1 MKRIIFIIIA
11 MVLVALI
18 ATSAYFVLSHHFETK
33 RATDLYNHLVSIVE
47 QPTENETTAP
57 DTHNKKP
64 RGIKPILLNS
74 QANSGYRKLNVKNSD
89 MVGWIRIDGT
99 RINYPVMHTPNK
111 PDFYLYRAFDKSY
124 SIYGCPYLQDNCDLY
139 RPSDNFIIYGH
150 HMNDGSMFSNLVK
163 YASKDFYNSHRIIH
177 FDTLSQ
183 KNDYEIIAAFSTS
196 VDEGKGFRY
205 YDFVNAYGS
214 EDYDS
219 FIKSVKK
226 LSYYDTGKS
235 AEFGNKLITL
245 STCEYT
251 HSNGRMVVVAKQLTR
266 R

>member
-18 ATSAYFVLSHHFETK
+18 ATSAYFILSHHFEAK
-33 RATDLYNHLVSIVE
+33 RATDLYKHIVDIAEKDTEPTDDKSPDDNNGNSRWIHPKILSVSGCR
-47 QPTENETTAP
+47 TL
-57 DTHNKKP
+57 K
-64 RGIKPILLNS
+64 
-74 QANSGYRKLNVKNSD
+74 VKNSD
-89 MVGWIRIDGT
+89 MVGWVKIDGT
-99 RINYPVMHTPNK
+99 RINYPVMHTPSK

-124 SIYGCPYLQDNCDLY
+124 SIYGCPYLQDNCDLN

-150 HMNDGSMFSNLVK
+150 HMNDGSMFSDLVK

-183 KNDYEIIAAFSTS
+183 KNDYEVIAAFATSTNDS
-196 VDEGKGFRY
+196 KAYRY

-219 FIKSVKK
+219 YIKNVKK
-226 LSYYDTGKS
+226 LSYYDTGKT
-235 AEFGNKLITL
+235 AEFGKKLLTL

-251 HSNGRMVVVAKQLTR
+251 HNNGRMVVVAKLIR

>member
-1 MKRIIFIIIA
+1 MKKIILIIIA

-18 ATSAYFVLSHHFETK
+18 ATSAYFVLSHHFEAK
-33 RATDLYNHLVSIVE
+33 RATDLYKRIVDIAE
-47 QPTENETTAP
+47 KDTEPTDDKYSDDNNGNSRWIHP
-57 DTHNKKP
+57 K
-64 RGIKPILLNS
+64 ILCV
-74 QANSGYRKLNVKNSD
+74 SGYRTLKVKNND
-89 MVGWIRIDGT
+89 MVGWVKIDGT
-99 RINYPVMHTPNK
+99 RINYPVMHTTSK

-124 SIYGCPYLQDNCDLY
+124 SIYGCPYLQDNCDLN

-150 HMNDGSMFSNLVK
+150 HMNDGSMFSDLVK
-163 YASKDFYNSHRIIH
+163 YTSKDFYNSHKIIH
-177 FDTLSQ
+177 FNTVTE
-183 KNDYEIIAAFSTS
+183 KHDYEVIAAFSTS
-196 VDEGKGFRY
+196 VDEGNGFRY

>member
-18 ATSAYFVLSHHFETK
+18 ATSAYFILSHHFEAK
-33 RATDLYNHLVSIVE
+33 RATDLYKKIADLAE
-47 QPTENETTAP
+47 KDTEPTDDKYP
-57 DTHNKKP
+57 DDNNGNSRWIHPK
-64 RGIKPILLNS
+64 ILS
-74 QANSGYRKLNVKNSD
+74 VSGYRTLKVKNSD
-89 MVGWIRIDGT
+89 MVGWVKIDGT
-99 RINYPVMHTPNK
+99 RINYPVMHTPSK

-124 SIYGCPYLQDNCDLY
+124 SIYGCPYLQDNCDLD

-150 HMNDGSMFSNLVK
+150 HMNDGSMFSDLVK
-163 YASKDFYNSHRIIH
+163 YVSKDFYNSHKIIH
-177 FDTLSQ
+177 FNTVSE
-183 KNDYEIIAAFSTS
+183 KHDYEIIAAFSTS

>member
-18 ATSAYFVLSHHFETK
+18 ATSAYFVLSHHLEAK
-33 RATDLYNHLVSIVE
+33 RATDLYKKIADIAENTTEPTDNKSPDNNNGNRNSRLINPKILSVSGH
-47 QPTENETTAP
+47 T
-57 DTHNKKP
+57 
-64 RGIKPILLNS
+64 
-74 QANSGYRKLNVKNSD
+74 KLKIKNSD
-89 MVGWIRIDGT
+89 MVGWIKIDGT
-99 RINYPVMHTPNK
+99 RINYPVMHTPSK

-124 SIYGCPYLQDNCDLY
+124 SIYGCPYLQDNCDLN

-150 HMNDGSMFSNLVK
+150 HMNDGSMFSDLVK
-163 YASKDFYNSHRIIH
+163 YTSKSFYNSHKIIH
-177 FDTLSQ
+177 FNTITQ
-183 KNDYEIIAAFSTS
+183 KHDYEVIAAFSTS

-205 YDFVNAYGS
+205 FDFVNAYGS

-219 FIKSVKK
+219 YIKSVKK
-226 LSYYDTGKS
+226 LSYYDTEKT
-235 AEFGNKLITL
+235 AEFGDKLITL

>member
-18 ATSAYFVLSHHFETK
+18 ATSAYFVLSHHFEAK

-57 DTHNKKP
+57 YTHNKSP
-64 RGIKPILLNS
+64 RTIRPILLNS
-74 QANSGYRKLNVKNSD
+74 QANSSYQKLNVKNSD

-124 SIYGCPYLQDNCDLY
+124 SIYGCPYLQDNCDLN

-150 HMNDGSMFSNLVK
+150 HMNDGSMFSDLVK
-163 YASKDFYNSHRIIH
+163 YASKDFYNSHKIIQFNTVNEKH
-177 FDTLSQ
+177 
-183 KNDYEIIAAFSTS
+183 DYEVVAAFSTS

-226 LSYYDTGKS
+226 LSYYDTGKT
-235 AEFGNKLITL
+235 AEFGDKLITL

>member
-18 ATSAYFVLSHHFETK
+18 ATSAFFIISHYTEQN
-33 RATDLYNHLVSIVE
+33 RARDLYKRIVDIVE
-47 QPTENETTAP
+47 NPTEPTNDKSP
-57 DTHNKKP
+57 DNNGNSRRIHPK
-64 RGIKPILLNS
+64 ILS
-74 QANSGYRKLNVKNSD
+74 ISGYTKLKIKNSD
-89 MVGWIRIDGT
+89 MVGWIKIDGT
-99 RINYPVMHTPNK
+99 RINYPVMHTPSK

-124 SIYGCPYLQDNCDLY
+124 SIYGCLYLQDNCDLT

-150 HMNDGSMFSNLVK
+150 HMNDGSMFSDLVK
-163 YASKDFYNSHRIIH
+163 YTSKDFYNSHKIIH
-177 FDTLSQ
+177 FNTVTQ
-183 KNDYEIIAAFSTS
+183 KHDYEVIAAFSTS

-235 AEFGNKLITL
+235 AEFGDKLITL

-251 HSNGRMVVVAKQLTR
+251 HSNGRMVVVAKKLTR

>member
-18 ATSAYFVLSHHFETK
+18 ATSAYFVLSHHFEAK
-33 RATDLYNHLVSIVE
+33 KATDLYKSIVDIAE
-47 QPTENETTAP
+47 KDTEPTDDKSP
-57 DTHNKKP
+57 DDNNGNSRWIH
-64 RGIKPILLNS
+64 PIVLNV
-74 QANSGYRKLNVKNSD
+74 SGYRTLKVKNSD
-89 MVGWIRIDGT
+89 MVGWVKIDGT
-99 RINYPVMHTPNK
+99 RINYPVMHTPSK

-124 SIYGCPYLQDNCDLY
+124 SIYGCPYLQDNCDLN

-150 HMNDGSMFSNLVK
+150 HMNDGSMFSDLVK
-163 YASKDFYNSHRIIH
+163 YTSKDFYNNHKIIH
-177 FDTLSQ
+177 FNTITQ
-183 KNDYEIIAAFSTS
+183 KHDYEVIAAFSTS
-196 VDEGKGFRY
+196 VNEGKGFRY
-205 YDFVNAYGS
+205 FDFVNAYGS

-219 FIKSVKK
+219 FIKSVKR
-226 LSYYDTGKS
+226 LSYYDTGKT
-235 AEFGNKLITL
+235 AEFGDKLITL

>member
-1 MKRIIFIIIA
+1 

-18 ATSAYFVLSHHFETK
+18 ATSAYFVLSHHCEAK

-47 QPTENETTAP
+47 QPTGNETKSP
-57 DTHNKKP
+57 DAHNKSS

-74 QANSGYRKLNVKNSD
+74 QASLGYRKLNIKNTD
-89 MVGWIRIDGT
+89 MIGWIRIDGT

-124 SIYGCPYLQDNCDLY
+124 SIYGCHYLQDNCDLH

-150 HMNDGSMFSNLVK
+150 HMNDGSMFSDLVK
-163 YASKDFYNSHRIIH
+163 YASKDFYNSHKIIH

-183 KNDYEIIAAFSTS
+183 KNDYEVIAAFSTS

-219 FIKSVKK
+219 YIKNVRK
-226 LSYYDTGKS
+226 LSYYDTGKT
-235 AEFGNKLITL
+235 AEFGKKLLTL

-251 HSNGRMVVVAKQLTR
+251 HNNGRMVVVAKLIR